1 MLEAPLE
8 DVDNYELL
16 LDLTL
21 FKIHTWSS
29 KYTSLIL
36 VPYLENPMSII
47 SLPSTHIPPLT

>member
-8 DVDNYELL
+8 HVDNYELL

-21 FKIHTWSS
+21 FKIRTWSS

-36 VPYLENPMSII
+36 VPYLVDPMSIM

>member
-21 FKIHTWSS
+21 FKIHKWSS
-29 KYTSLIL
+29 KYISLIP
-36 VPYLENPMSII
+36 VPYLENPMSIM

>member
-21 FKIHTWSS
+21 FKIHTWPS
-29 KYTSLIL
+29 KYIPLIL
-36 VPYLENPMSII
+36 VPYLENPMSIM

>member
-1 MLEAPLE
+1 MLEAPLK

-16 LDLTL
+16 LDLTV

-36 VPYLENPMSII
+36 VPYLENPMSIM
-47 SLPSTHIPPLT
+47 SLPSTHIPPLI